1 MRKLFHLAF
10 LALVLASCATNEIRH
25 SEKVVRR
32 HDTNNSPW
40 IVFYYDIAGKDS
52 TCVGEKWFH
61 DNGVLNLEGPI
72 VNGKREGHFKGYYP
86 SGRLMSEGDF
96 KDGKREGRGVVYH
109 ENGGV
114 SIEGD
119 YKEGSPVGLWTFYNE
134 EGEIIDIQEYE

>member
-1 MRKLFHLAF
+1 MKKLLTISIF
-10 LALVLASCATNEIRH
+10 ALILTSCTSNEVRY

-40 IVFYYDIAGKDS
+40 IVFCYDVTGKDS
-52 TCVGEKWFH
+52 VWVSEKWFH

-86 SGRLMSEGDF
+86 SGKLMSEGDF
-96 KDGKREGRGVVYH
+96 KNGLREGRGVVYH
-109 ENGGV
+109 ENGSV

-119 YKEGSPVGLWTFYNE
+119 YREGDPTGIWTFYNE
-134 EGEIIDIQEYE
+134 EGEIIDVHDFQ

>member
-40 IVFYYDIAGKDS
+40 IVFYYDIVGKDS

-72 VNGKREGHFKGYYP
+72 VN
-86 SGRLMSEGDF
+86 
-96 KDGKREGRGVVYH
+96 GKREGRGVVYH